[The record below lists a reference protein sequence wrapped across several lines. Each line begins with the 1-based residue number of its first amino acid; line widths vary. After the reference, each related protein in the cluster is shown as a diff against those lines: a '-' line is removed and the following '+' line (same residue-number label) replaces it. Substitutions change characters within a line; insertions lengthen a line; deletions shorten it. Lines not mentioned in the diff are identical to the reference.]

1 MVSPRCPHLAALLP
15 AAGSGV
21 RLGLGPKAYVQLGG
35 VTLLEHAVTALVDLV
50 DEVIVA
56 VPAGTEAT
64 ARELLGGTATVVV
77 GGSSRQATVRALLA
91 ATTADVVLVH
101 DAARPFV
108 PAAVVERVVAAVAR
122 VGAATAALPVADTI
136 VSVAD
141 GAVVPRD
148 ALRAV
153 QTPQGFRRELLAR
166 AHDAAMTA
174 GAEATDDAA
183 LVRLLGAPV
192 ALVEGSPLLH
202 KITTEADLAL
212 GEALLALW
220 RARRGVPG

>member
-1 MVSPRCPHLAALLP
+1 MVSPRRPHLAALLP

-64 ARELLGGTATVVV
+64 ARELLGGAATVVV

-122 VGAATAALPVADTI
+122 VGAATAAQPVADTI

-166 AHDAAMTA
+166 AHDATMTA

-212 GEALLALW
+212 GEALLTLW
-220 RARRGVPG
+220 RARRGAPG